1 MASDD
6 DEMTNADGLRVAVGL
21 VEPTATPYDQS
32 NVVAEPI
39 AKKQKAPRLSEAER
53 LGAIGTMSR
62 VEKTRFTRPFTH
74 ERTPALISPQP
85 QQAAAPVVLEPR
97 PRPAPGAMAIV
108 GELATH
114 ERPGAKGFRHWKKY
128 GDLPPA
134 HTIDGVKV
142 VAWKGIFKEV
152 RGVVKFV
159 EGNDGRILLISEA
172 KIDLWDGV
180 RIAWL
185 ARRYCQGASIRSKR
199 AGLLYNPQ
207 VLLPPADMMRTWHT
221 SRQIT

>member
-1 MASDD
+1 MASNDD
-6 DEMTNADGLRVAVGL
+6 QMTNANEMGGT
-21 VEPTATPYDQS
+21 EGSPT
-32 NVVAEPI
+32 AEPI
-39 AKKQKAPRLSEAER
+39 AKKHMARRLTEAEK
-53 LGAIGTMSR
+53 LQGIGVMSR
-62 VEKTRFTRPFTH
+62 MEKTRIMRPLTVD
-74 ERTPALISPQP
+74 RISTSIPPQP
-85 QQAAAPVVLEPR
+85 EVVAPIVIEAAPMVLEPR